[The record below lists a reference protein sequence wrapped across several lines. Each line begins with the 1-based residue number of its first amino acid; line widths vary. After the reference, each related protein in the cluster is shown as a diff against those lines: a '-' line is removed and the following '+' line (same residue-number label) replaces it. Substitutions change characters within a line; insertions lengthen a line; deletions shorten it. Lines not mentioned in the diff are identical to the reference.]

1 MSKHIIRVEVSGYR
15 EYEVEA
21 ENKEQARDNYL
32 ENLDNVKM
40 VDEDL
45 SEEGYISQITKK
57 SEHLHYS
64 NK

>member
-1 MSKHIIRVEVSGYR
+1 MSKYIIRVEVSGYR
-15 EYEVEA
+15 EYEVEG

-32 ENLDNVKM
+32 DNLDKVNM

-45 SEEGYISQITKK
+45 SEQGYISQITKK

-64 NK
+64 TE